1 MDLVKR
7 AKHDLKLITSTLF
20 PPSSLTVSE
29 WADTN
34 RYLRTTTSAEPG
46 RWRTD
51 RFPFNREILDSL
63 STSSPVKEVVHMKAA
78 QVGATD
84 GATCWLGYII
94 DQEPGPAMAVQPTVD
109 LAKRFSR
116 QRVGPMTEDA
126 PCLKGKI
133 KESRSRDSGN
143 TILSKE
149 FPGGI
154 LLLAGA
160 NSAAALRSASIRY
173 LFLDELDAYPADVEG
188 EGDPADLAIA
198 RTRNFTRRKIYKAST
213 PTISGISRIEADYLD
228 SDQRKYFIPCPDCDH
243 MHELQWQNFIIPKN
257 EKGEGLPQKAHMV
270 CPACGVIIKEHH
282 KTRMLERGQWRP
294 TNPDYPDKT
303 KHGYHVSALYS
314 PLGFF
319 SWTDCASQ
327 WIKAQKDTNKLKTF
341 VNTVLGECWVEDEG
355 ESIEAGEVS
364 SRREFYG
371 THAKGSLNVPSD
383 VLILTAAVDVQDTW
397 LEYEVVGWGNKKRS
411 WGIETRRIMGDLTK
425 QEIWHEL
432 DLILQRTW
440 TGADGRSY
448 RILCTCIDSGGH
460 FAQEVYNFV
469 KGKEHR
475 RVFAIKGRGGLGVP
489 LVGKHTRSNRAR
501 VALFPV
507 GDDTGKETVL
517 NRLKITD
524 PDDEGYCS
532 FPSDPGFGYDDEYFE
547 GLTSEK
553 RRIKY
558 TMGKA
563 RIEWVKKSGARNEPL
578 DIRKYATAA
587 LEILNPNLE
596 ILAEAA
602 KKDKSILPKYQKKRR
617 VLSSGV

>member
-1 MDLVKR
+1 MKRIERDL
-7 AKHDLKLITSTLF
+7 LQITSTLL

-29 WADTN
+29 WADAN

-63 STSSPVKEVVHMKAA
+63 STNSPVKEVVHMKAA

-84 GATCWLGYII
+84 GATCWLGYIV

-133 KESRSRDSGN
+133 KVARSRDSGN

-160 NSAAALRSASIRY
+160 NSAAGLRSASIRY
-173 LFLDELDAYPADVEG
+173 LFLDELDAYPDDVEG

-213 PTISGISRIEADYLD
+213 PTISGASRIELDYMD
-228 SDQRKYFIPCPDCDH
+228 SDQRKYFVPCPECGH
-243 MHELQWQNFIIPKN
+243 MHDLQWANFIIPVDD
-257 EKGEGLPQKAHMV
+257 KGEKLPQKAHMA
-270 CPACGVIIKEHH
+270 CPSCGIVIKEHH
-282 KTRMLERGQWRP
+282 KTRMLEHGEWRP
-294 TNPDYPDKT
+294 TNPDYPDKS
-303 KHGYHVSALYS
+303 KRGYHISALYS

-319 SWTDCASQ
+319 SWADCATQ
-327 WIKAQKDTNKLKTF
+327 WLKAQKDTNKLKTF
-341 VNTVLGECWVEDEG
+341 VNTVLGECWVEDDG
-355 ESIEAGEVS
+355 ESLDAGALEEH
-364 SRREFYG
+364 RQEYG
-371 THAKGSLNVPSD
+371 RHTDMSIVIPDS

-397 LEYEVVGWGNKKRS
+397 LEYEIVGWGKGKRS
-411 WGIETRRIMGDLTK
+411 WGIETHRIMGDLSK
-425 QEIWHEL
+425 RQIWDDL
-432 DLILQRTW
+432 DMVLQKTW
-440 TGADGRSY
+440 RNSSGRQY
-448 RILCTCIDSGGH
+448 KVLCTCIDSGGH
-460 FAQEVYNFV
+460 FTQEVYAFV
-469 KGKEHR
+469 KGKEQR
-475 RVFAIKGRGGLGVP
+475 RVFAIKGKGGLGVP
-489 LVGKHTRSNRAR
+489 LVGKHTRSNRANI
-501 VALFPV
+501 ALFPV

-517 NRLKITD
+517 NRLKISGR
-524 PDDEGYCS
+524 DEDGYCV
-532 FPSDPGFGYDDEYFE
+532 FPRESEAGYDEVYFE

-553 RRIKY
+553 RKIRY
-558 TMGKA
+558 SMGKP

-596 ILAEAA
+596 LLAQMNKEQLA
-602 KKDKSILPKYQKKRR
+602 PMTGQPRKRR
-617 VLSSGV
+617 VLSSGVSV